1 MSNLLDMIKNG
12 SLSLASDVSFFDG
25 DAAFDDGD
33 TNDPTASPTT
43 KREGA
48 ARGSAYLAL
57 NPEMINP
64 GPDDLMIKAAIDDAE
79 AALWRAHNALR
90 EAQQLAWEH
99 QSSVGSP
106 AAYLKSQYDTTRTAK
121 GELPKM
127 PTVLLDTHRQNRGES
142 FQDATGVV
150 IAPNDIYVVAS
161 LMEWTYNVDRKPYPL
176 VKLPASQAQWA
187 KDNGVSM
194 LEQKAAPD
202 AFKPPVQIALSL
214 GVNYAAFEAHK
225 NTPGSTNPYITAAR
239 TLNPAF
245 VGDKEAAKRLLEKSA
260 LDAFID
266 HMNEPFTQARQ
277 NVRWLKEYT
286 ATLHYAKWPS
296 ARVFGDVEDKPAAP
310 KKPAVKP
317 ADTEDTFD

>member
-1 MSNLLDMIKNG
+1 MSNLLEMLKSG
-12 SLSLASDVSFFDG
+12 ALSLNSDASLFDG

-33 TNDPTASPTT
+33 TNDPTRTA
-43 KREGA
+43 KREGGA
-48 ARGSAYLAL
+48 LRGGAYLEV
-57 NPEMINP
+57 NPDMVDP
-64 GPDDLMIKAAIDDAE
+64 SPDDLMIMQAMNEAEDAIERALATLRDAQE
-79 AALWRAHNALR
+79 
-90 EAQQLAWEH
+90 LAWQH
-99 QSSVGSP
+99 QQEVGAP

-127 PTVLLDTHRQNRGES
+127 PTVLLDTHRQNRGEA
-142 FQDATGVV
+142 FKDAMGVNV
-150 IAPNDIYVVAS
+150 ETNGIYLVCS
-161 LMEWTYNVDRKPYPL
+161 LMEWTYNTDRKPYPL
-176 VKLPASQAQWA
+176 VRLPQTQVQWA
-187 KDNGVSM
+187 KDNGVSL
-194 LEQKAAPD
+194 LEQKAAPE

-245 VGDKEAAKRLLEKSA
+245 VGDKEAAKRLLEKTA

-286 ATLHYAKWPS
+286 ATLRHAKWPS
-296 ARVFGDVEDKPAAP
+296 ARVFGEVEDKPAAT
-310 KKPAVKP
+310 KKPAAKP